1 MEATTIIILANII
14 SKLVFQFIQTNPNA
28 TQEEVDKMIA
38 TNIPLIQQTIIILQA
53 EMAKYEVKP

>member
-14 SKLVFQFIQTNPNA
+14 SKLVFQFMQANPGA